1 MHASLLPS
9 RLLGLLLF
17 LLCSRT
23 LYAQQPASR
32 VLVVSPVVGEVIDS
46 QEKATYHLFS
56 YYTAKEF
63 QEARFVQSLAPDSA
77 ITLRTTLTDGRTLL
91 LPMPQTEFLAIRQK
105 INDQARLQ
113 QAATGILP
121 ADSIGRTYRI
131 TLRTG
136 TTFAGTLRATR
147 PQELEF
153 STKEPGAVIIPRSQ
167 ITKME
172 LVSEGETADALRH
185 PTWGYVGNGT
195 RVFFAPTAR
204 NLQAGEGYAQTIDLF
219 LLGVNYG
226 ITDNFSFGLLVSA
239 IPGIGLGNQFVAITP
254 KVSFPVSKSL
264 SVGAGILYSR
274 IPNFDS
280 YSNSTGYGAGV
291 AYGLATVG
299 SADNNLTFGLG
310 YGFTGGDTNERGF
323 GKSPVAVLSGATR
336 VSKRLSLMSEN
347 YLITSGS
354 GGLGGLYG
362 VRLNWARTTFGIGSF
377 YVAPFK
383 SEGAFGYIYPVYLDL
398 SLRFGK
404 TAQKP

>member
-1 MHASLLPS
+1 MSFSSLPG
-9 RLLGLLLF
+9 RLLAVLLLVVF
-17 LLCSRT
+17 SHALL
-23 LYAQQPASR
+23 AQQVGSR
-32 VLVVSPVVGEVIDS
+32 VLVVSPAVGEVIDS
-46 QEKATYHLFS
+46 QEKVTYDLFP
-56 YYTAKEF
+56 YYTVKEF
-63 QEARFVQSLAPDSA
+63 QEARFVQTLAPDST

-91 LPMPQTEFLAIRQK
+91 LPMPRTEFLAIRQK
-105 INDQARLQ
+105 INAKAQTLQLTAGTASPDSVGRL
-113 QAATGILP
+113 
-121 ADSIGRTYRI
+121 YRV
-131 TLRTG
+131 TLRSG
-136 TTFAGTLRATR
+136 TTFAGTLRAVR
-147 PQELEF
+147 PLELEF
-153 STKEPGAVIIPRSQ
+153 TTSDPGAVVIARDQ
-167 ITKME
+167 ITQME
-172 LVSEGETADALRH
+172 LVPQTETKDALRH

-226 ITDNFSFGLLVSA
+226 LTDNFSVGLLASA

-254 KVSFPVSKSL
+254 KVSFPVSKTL
-264 SVGAGILYSR
+264 SVGAGVLYAR

-280 YSNSTGYGAGV
+280 EFNGYGAGV

-310 YGFTGGDTNERGF
+310 YGFTGGNTDEQGF

-354 GGLGGLYG
+354 GGIGGLYG

-404 TAQKP
+404 TAQR